1 MVVTTDP
8 EVAGRSRLSNVL
20 SPLRNRNFS
29 LLLAGRT
36 TSEMGRI
43 MRVFARGWLV
53 LELTGSPFLLAL
65 VTSAISWANLF
76 IPAFAGI
83 LADRMDRRKLVL
95 YTEFALVVL
104 WTLVSLDI
112 TFGWIRWWH
121 LLISSVFSGIIQGF
135 GRTGHQ
141 ALLGSLV
148 QKKEIPSAVALNDIA
163 AHWPQAVGLAIA
175 SALVATIGIRGL
187 FWITTVGQ
195 LVTGMTLLLIRWK
208 DTKTPGAKQSVR
220 DNFKE
225 GLSHF
230 KGQPVLI
237 GLVLLGLSGSLIGG
251 FSSVLLPFF
260 ARDILGVGASG
271 LGVMMT
277 FNAIGTSIGAAV
289 MMLIS
294 NMRQRGPLL
303 MIAVFCYTAFL
314 LIFSRS
320 EVFALSVGLV
330 FGVGLSSL
338 IMHTTNTIMMQLM
351 APDHLRGRVMGMR
364 ATTQGVS
371 FIGVVGIGAL
381 AEFVGPANAV
391 FIGASAYGLVALTI
405 FATMP
410 QLRKMKIR

>member
-1 MVVTTDP
+1 MAVTTDP
-8 EVAGRSRLSNVL
+8 AVAVRSRLPNVL

-29 LLLAGRT
+29 LLLLGRT

-53 LELTGSPFLLAL
+53 LELTSSPFLLAV

-95 YTEFALVVL
+95 YTEFSLVVL
-104 WTLVSLDI
+104 WTAVSLDI

-121 LLISSVFSGIIQGF
+121 LLISSIISGTVQGF

-148 QKKEIPSAVALNDIA
+148 KKREIPSAVALNDVA
-163 AHWPQAVGLAIA
+163 NYWPQAVGLAIA
-175 SALVATIGIRGL
+175 SALVATIGVRGL
-187 FWITTVGQ
+187 FWITTGGQ
-195 LVTGMTLLLIRWK
+195 LFTGITLLLIRWK
-208 DTKTPGAKQSVR
+208 DTKTQEAKQSVR

-225 GLSHF
+225 GLRHF

-260 ARDILGVGASG
+260 ARDVLGVGASG

-277 FNAIGTSIGAAV
+277 FNAIGTSFGAAA
-289 MMLIS
+289 MMLMS
-294 NMRQRGPLL
+294 NMRRRGLLL
-303 MIAVFCYTAFL
+303 MVAVFCYTAL
-314 LIFSRS
+314 LLTFSRS
-320 EVFALSVGLV
+320 QIFALSVGLV
-330 FGVGLSSL
+330 FGIGLSSI
-338 IMHTTNTIMMQLM
+338 IMHTTNTIMMQIL

-371 FIGVVGIGAL
+371 FIGVIGMGAL
-381 AEFVGPANAV
+381 AQFVGPATAV
-391 FIGASAYGLVALTI
+391 LIGASAYGLVAFTI
-405 FATMP
+405 FASMP
-410 QLRKMKIR
+410 YLRNMKTQ